1 LVEGEKFMEDMI
13 KRIAM
18 GAHEVA
24 EACVRDRL
32 DAVVD
37 REDRADIRVNH
48 KARQR
53 PQNFGRVIGLM
64 LAAALRVGNGDNS
77 VDCRVNSRQWL
88 QASDELSGEASRA

>member
-1 LVEGEKFMEDMI
+1 MATNDSAQMGQDVPYH

-53 PQNFGRVIGLM
+53 PQHRRS
-64 LAAALRVGNGDNS
+64 ALRS
-77 VDCRVNSRQWL
+77 AL
-88 QASDELSGEASRA
+88 LA